1 MVAGRPI
8 LGRVTRRRALGTPPT
23 AELAGLLSG
32 RRRAGARF
40 SSSVR
45 VNLSWGAAQFVLGA
59 VMLFLAYLGKKAAKN
74 RPD

>member
-1 MVAGRPI
+1 
-8 LGRVTRRRALGTPPT
+8 
-23 AELAGLLSG
+23 
-32 RRRAGARF
+32 
-40 SSSVR
+40 VR